1 MDWGHSCVP
10 FSCLARSYSACHSHS
25 FGFLVGFGAQ
35 SLQRSAPQT
44 GIRATYR
51 NVPNQEPLLDGRH
64 RKRSGR
70 EIAGNDACRGSIG
83 KSFAT
88 EFCLCRGLRWRSD
101 LSTAG
106 AGLMFWL
113 LSTCTLQFVLSRP
126 CASCWFA
133 LLPSPCQGSTSAA
146 AREKLRY
153 CEVYLAIHSDEA
165 GAWLCPAFANGG
177 ATGPSKYIDLQLYL
191 NVAHGGSFSFSTQI
205 DRQKVIKQKVLDPKA
220 PYLRPLVWHWKKRT
234 FTLSSCNKNSSCPIG
249 GRLWQPTNHYYI
261 YIYIYNIIYI

>member
-1 MDWGHSCVP
+1 
-10 FSCLARSYSACHSHS
+10 
-25 FGFLVGFGAQ
+25 
-35 SLQRSAPQT
+35 
-44 GIRATYR
+44 
-51 NVPNQEPLLDGRH
+51 
-64 RKRSGR
+64 
-70 EIAGNDACRGSIG
+70 
-83 KSFAT
+83 
-88 EFCLCRGLRWRSD
+88 
-101 LSTAG
+101 
-106 AGLMFWL
+106 MFWL

-191 NVAHGGSFSFSTQI
+191 NAAHGGSFSFSTQI

-220 PYLRPLVWHWKKRT
+220 PVPEAAGMTLKETNVHVIFLQQELFLSNWWAPVAANKPYINIYSPINIPWNRWFPHRAVEIPSQLSTFHPKKLFYPPFIFPFGSDLRMI
-234 FTLSSCNKNSSCPIG
+234 SSFMHP
-249 GRLWQPTNHYYI
+249 YYSGCSR
-261 YIYIYNIIYI
+261 IIFLFP

>member
-1 MDWGHSCVP
+1 MYPLVV
-10 FSCLARSYSACHSHS
+10 LLEATARATAIP
-25 FGFLVGFGAQ
+25 LVFW
-35 SLQRSAPQT
+35 LDLVQRSAPQT

-88 EFCLCRGLRWRSD
+88 EFRLCRGLRWRSA

-191 NVAHGGSFSFSTQI
+191 NAAHGGSFSFSTQI

-220 PYLRPLVWHWKKRT
+220 PVPEAAGM
-234 FTLSSCNKNSSCPIG
+234 TLKETNVHVIFLQQELFLSNWWAPVAANKPYINIYSPI
-249 GRLWQPTNHYYI
+249 
-261 YIYIYNIIYI
+261 NIP